1 MFFLL
6 RWLVVL
12 IKPLVSRFPRLAAMY
27 RGMRDQLECMEE
39 PQLTPWGFKLAGNTA
54 MAQGTFEP
62 VETAL
67 VLKLLDEVDVFINVG
82 ANVGYYCCHAL
93 GMGKSVIAFEP
104 MPRNLRFLCKNIN
117 ANGWDGAEIFPV
129 ALSNKV
135 SILEIYGA
143 NTGASLVKG
152 WAGAPE
158 SYKTL
163 VPCSTMDL
171 LLDSRLKGKRALIL
185 VDIEGAEKWMLEG
198 ASKMLSNDPKPIWVV
213 EIVTSENQPE
223 GVAINPNFTNTFQFF
238 FESGYEAFSADQ
250 EMRPITIEEV
260 ALYAKGALKAGTHNF
275 MFREL
280 KR

>member
-1 MFFLL
+1 MFLL
-6 RWLVVL
+6 KWLVLLV
-12 IKPLVSRFPRLAAMY
+12 KPLVSRFPRIAAMY
-27 RGMRDQLECMEE
+27 RGMRDQLEEMEE
-39 PQLTPWGFKLAGNTA
+39 PQPTSWGFKLAGNAA

-62 VETAL
+62 VETEL
-67 VLKLLDEVDVFINVG
+67 VRKLLHEVDLLVNVG

-93 GMGKSVIAFEP
+93 SMGKPVVAFEP

-117 ANGWDGAEIFPV
+117 ANGWKGAEIFPI

-135 SILEIYGA
+135 GILEIYGA

-171 LLDSRLKGKRALIL
+171 LLNSRLQGKQALIL

-198 ASKMLSNDPKPIWVV
+198 AGKMLINDPKPVWVV
-213 EIVTSENQPE
+213 EIVTSENQPQ
-223 GVAINPNFTNTFQFF
+223 GVAINPNFVSTFQFF
-238 FESGYEAFSADQ
+238 FENGYEAFSADQ
-250 EMRPITIEEV
+250 EMRPITIEDV
-260 ALYAKGALKAGTHNF
+260 KSYAKGSFKAGTHNF

-280 KR
+280 KN